1 MIDLYNALTLPCH
14 GPNRKEFAMTTTI
27 DPAEVAKFEAM
38 AAEWWNPAGK
48 FKPLHMLN
56 PCRLDYITGQIAA
69 EFDRDLTRA
78 APFTGLRLLD
88 IGCGGGLL
96 SEPMARLGASVVG
109 ADAAPRNIPVA
120 RLHAEQ
126 AGLKIDYRHTTAE
139 DLAAAAEQFDV
150 VLNMEVVEHVP
161 DPLAYLTACQQLLK
175 PGGLMICSTLNRNPK
190 SYLMAIIGAEHVL
203 RWLPKGTHDWAR
215 FITPDELYDLIRR
228 AGLDPVDRKGMVF
241 NPLGW
246 SWSLSAR
253 DLSCNYV
260 TASVKRAAA

>member
-1 MIDLYNALTLPCH
+1 MNTQ
-14 GPNRKEFAMTTTI
+14 TTV

-38 AAEWWNPAGK
+38 AAEWWDPNGK

-56 PCRLDYITGQIAA
+56 PCRLDYITSQIAA
-69 EFDRDLTRA
+69 EFDRDLTQA
-78 APFTGLRLLD
+78 MPFAGLRLLD

-96 SEPMARLGASVVG
+96 AEPMARLGATVVG

-120 RLHAEQ
+120 QVHAQ
-126 AGLKIDYRHTTAE
+126 QTGLDIDYRHTTAE
-139 DLAAAAEQFDV
+139 HMAASGERFDV
-150 VLNMEVVEHVP
+150 VLNMEVVEHVA
-161 DPLAYLTACQQLLK
+161 DPQAYMTACQQLLK

-190 SYLMAIIGAEHVL
+190 SFMMAIVGAEWVM
-203 RWLPKGTHDWAR
+203 RWLPKGTHDWAK
-215 FITPDELYDLIRR
+215 FITPDELYALIRQ

-241 NPLGW
+241 NPVSW

-260 TASVKRAAA
+260 TASVKRA